1 MSLTENELLKSLSIP
16 LGAVAAL
23 AKLPQQKLSA
33 YFADA
38 DRVRSEER
46 DKIRAA
52 IQQAIELENSVR
64 AELAAMLPETL
75 SRALSLNWKNPT
87 AVRALIAHLHN
98 GAVSE

>member
-38 DRVRSEER
+38 DRVRADER

-52 IQQAIELENSVR
+52 IQQAIELENNVR
-64 AELAAMLPETL
+64 AELETMLSETL
-75 SRALSLNWKNPT
+75 SRALSINWKNPA
-87 AVRALIAHLHN
+87 AVRALIQHLH
-98 GAVSE
+98 GGEVRE